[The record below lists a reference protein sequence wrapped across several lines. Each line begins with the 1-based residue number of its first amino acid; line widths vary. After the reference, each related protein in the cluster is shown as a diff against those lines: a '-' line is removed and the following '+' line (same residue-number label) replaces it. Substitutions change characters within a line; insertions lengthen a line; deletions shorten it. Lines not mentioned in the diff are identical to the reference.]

1 MPLPFVLD
9 RPTLTRP
16 LGPTVVLPPLL
27 PGSGF
32 FRRAP
37 WNYVRKAFF
46 SPFAAPAPLLLSRC
60 TRPSQ
65 PTSLIFL
72 YSPFSGA
79 LLSTLTSTDHPSSAV
94 SSPALHRTRLKAAPL
109 NFSTIFHAIF
119 AEQNTFKI
127 IGDVT
132 GIASRS
138 KKETEK
144 RRRRSFRIP
153 KLREFFDPGWQTAT
167 FSGRTKRAR

>member
-1 MPLPFVLD
+1 M
-9 RPTLTRP
+9 
-16 LGPTVVLPPLL
+16 LPPLL

-46 SPFAAPAPLLLSRC
+46 SPLAAPTSSLLSRC

-79 LLSTLTSTDHPSSAV
+79 LLSTSTSTDHPSSAV

-109 NFSTIFHAIF
+109 NFTTIFRAIF
-119 AEQNTFKI
+119 TLRNTLKI

-132 GIASRS
+132 R
-138 KKETEK
+138 ETTKRRNERKRRKK
-144 RRRRSFRIP
+144 RRRSWKNS
-153 KLREFFDPGWQTAT
+153 KLFKFFDPEC
-167 FSGRTKRAR
+167 FPDDNRPLSSRLN